1 VIEKQNNKGVF
12 MDLIKLESVGTA
24 VTSEGT
30 THPINTDGTLDMYDG
45 MAGNIFESDDEWYW
59 SLSLVDGYNLF
70 NFLEEHLGY
79 DVDNPSAIYY
89 SYTEWKEKVK
99 GLMGRPDTLVEVS

>member
-1 VIEKQNNKGVF
+1 
-12 MDLIKLESVGTA
+12 MSLIKLESVGTA

-30 THPINTDGTLDMYDG
+30 THPINEDGTLDMYDG

-70 NFLEEHLGY
+70 SFFFAVPFWICCFLSFFKKILFH
-79 DVDNPSAIYY
+79 NIA
-89 SYTEWKEKVK
+89 K
-99 GLMGRPDTLVEVS
+99 